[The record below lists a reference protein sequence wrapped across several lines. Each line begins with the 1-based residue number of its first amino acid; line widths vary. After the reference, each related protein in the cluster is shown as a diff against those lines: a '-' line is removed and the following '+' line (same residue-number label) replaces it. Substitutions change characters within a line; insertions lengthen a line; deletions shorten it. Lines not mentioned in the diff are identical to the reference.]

1 MKTRVVLNVA
11 PLPENAFGS
20 RTLTWWGTIAFM
32 SLEGM
37 GFALAVGVYLYLRVL
52 QPAWPMNIPPP
63 DLLPGTIVTIILMIS
78 AIPNYFLDHW
88 ARAYD
93 MTKVRI
99 GIVLM
104 TVLGLAPLVVRIF
117 EFPALRERWDA
128 DAYGSISWFI
138 LGLHTTHLITDVG
151 DTIVL
156 AVLMFTR
163 HGQVAKRFTDVSDN
177 AAYWYFVVLSWLPL
191 YFVLYW
197 LPRIG

>member
-1 MKTRVVLNVA
+1 VKTRIVLNVS

-20 RTLTWWGTIAFM
+20 RTLTWWGTVAFM

-37 GFALAVGVYLYLRVL
+37 GFALAIGAYLYLRVL
-52 QPAWPMNIPPP
+52 QPTWPMNIPPP
-63 DLLPGTIVTIILMIS
+63 DLLPGTLVTVILLIS
-78 AIPNYFLDHW
+78 AVPNYFLERW

-93 MTKVRI
+93 MVKVRI
-99 GIVLM
+99 GIVVMSLF
-104 TVLGLAPLVVRIF
+104 GIAPLVVRAF

-128 DAYGSISWFI
+128 DAYGSITWFL
-138 LGLHTTHLITDVG
+138 LGLHTTHLITDLG

-163 HGQVAKRFTDVSDN
+163 HGEAAKRFTDVSDN
-177 AAYWYFVVLSWLPL
+177 AAYWYFVVLSWLPI